1 MTNLPHELIGEFM
14 AAVVEDTSK
23 AEQLLAQQPALL
35 NARWMHNETALHFL
49 AIEGYE
55 AGVRFLL
62 AHGADVD
69 APNEFGDSPLTD
81 MAVLD
86 RNDMARMLLNA
97 GADPNGALTTYRE
110 RPIHAAA
117 RKGNVALV
125 QMLLDAGAHARYANH
140 LGETIFD
147 ALDEAAPDDRNRIG
161 ALLAE
166 RGIVPLSQSGDPS
179 DK

>member
-1 MTNLPHELIGEFM
+1 MTELPHELIAEFITS
-14 AAVVEDTSK
+14 VVEDTSK

-35 NARWMHNETALHFL
+35 NARWMHNETVLHFL
-49 AIEGYE
+49 AIEDYGE
-55 AGVRFLL
+55 GVRFLL
-62 AHGADVD
+62 AHGADVNM
-69 APNEFGDSPLTD
+69 ANEFGDSPLTD

-86 RNDMARMLLNA
+86 RNDFARMLLDA
-97 GADPNGALTTYRE
+97 GADPNGALTQYRE

-125 QMLLDAGAHARYANH
+125 KMLLDAGAQPRYANH

-147 ALDEAAPDDRNRIG
+147 ALDEAAPEDRNRIV

-166 RGIVPLSQSGDPS
+166 RGVVPPSQSGDG
-179 DK
+179 